1 MLLNCFPKIVAYYF
15 NDALMNSEAHE
26 SDLKQQ
32 QIEEKEEEK
41 LEYSMVLVY
50 SLSLS
55 LEHTHTKV
63 VN

>member
-1 MLLNCFPKIVAYYF
+1 
-15 NDALMNSEAHE
+15 MNSEAHE

-41 LEYSMVLVY
+41 LEYFRVLVY

-55 LEHTHTKV
+55 VEHTQTHTQK
-63 VN
+63 

>member
-1 MLLNCFPKIVAYYF
+1 MPLNCFPKIVAYYF

-55 LEHTHTKV
+55 LEHTHTQK
-63 VN
+63 

>member
-55 LEHTHTKV
+55 LEHTHTQ
-63 VN
+63 N